1 MTFILGLDVGGANI
15 KGCNLQ
21 VDGDHINSAKGK
33 SVYYEIWRNTHGL
46 KDVLIRLCNS
56 LKEKKAQEF
65 DEIALTMTA
74 ELCDSFESKT
84 QGVLTIVQT
93 VEEIFENTPLYVW
106 TTQEVFAS
114 PPEIRKNPLQAAA
127 ANWLAS
133 AAALANSS
141 SLDDSPVIFIDMGST
156 TTDILPVTA
165 GKVLPRGRTDTERL
179 LSGEL
184 LYTGVLRT
192 AVHSIVDEVVL
203 DGFRCRVA
211 NEYFASSADV
221 YSLLGWITETDYNI
235 PTPDGKSRDFY
246 GCAKRLA
253 RVVAAEPEELG
264 MENIYLIAQYI
275 MEKQI
280 QQVMNNILQVVS
292 RREMPLPKKLVTT
305 GQGTFILKEVA
316 RRLGWNVSPW
326 WKMFP
331 CAKPELPMTSY
342 AVAWLLSQQYE
353 RGCDP

>member
-1 MTFILGLDVGGANI
+1 MRFILGLDVGGANI

-21 VDGDHINSAKGK
+21 IDGDHINIAKGK
-33 SVYYEIWRNTHGL
+33 SVYHEIWRDTHNL
-46 KDVLIRLCNS
+46 KDVLLRLGNS
-56 LKEKKAQEF
+56 LKETKNQEF
-65 DEIALTMTA
+65 DAIALTMTA
-74 ELCDSFESKT
+74 ELCDSFESKA

-93 VEEIFENTPLYVW
+93 VEEIFENTPLNIW
-106 TTQEVFAS
+106 TTQEVFSS

-133 AAALANSS
+133 ASALANSS
-141 SLDDSPVIFIDMGST
+141 SLDDNPVIFVDMGST
-156 TTDILPVTA
+156 TTDILPLTA
-165 GKVLPRGRTDTERL
+165 GKVLSRGRTDTERL
-179 LSGEL
+179 LTGEL

-221 YSLLGWITETDYNI
+221 YRLLGWITETDYNI
-235 PTPDGKSRDFY
+235 PTPDGKSRDLN

-264 MENIYLIAQYI
+264 MDNIYLMARYI

-280 QQVMNNILQVVS
+280 QQVMDNILQVVS
-292 RREMPLPKKLVTT
+292 SREIVLPKKLITT
-305 GQGTFILKEVA
+305 GQGSFILKEIA

-326 WKMFP
+326 WKMLP
-331 CAKPELPMTSY
+331 GAKSELPMTSY
-342 AVAWLLSQQYE
+342 AVAWLLSQQYK